1 MYKCRRSAASNGFMM
16 KGASASYRGGRG
28 GGRGGAPGANVMQS
42 RAAAVP
48 S

>member
-1 MYKCRRSAASNGFMM
+1 MYKSMMSAASNGFMM

-28 GGRGGAPGANVMQS
+28 GAPGANVMQS